1 MLSMDMSKL
10 TTDQRFQPP
19 THSEP
24 NSGHSSMHRHLT
36 LLRNGSGYRERA
48 GASTKITAKDEHRH
62 SLKRGM
68 EHWCS
73 KPSSQALPGAV
84 QGLAF
89 KLPVLIKLSSG

>member
-19 THSEP
+19 TYSEP
-24 NSGHSSMHRHLT
+24 NSGHSSIGIWHFSEMVVDTGKGQEL
-36 LLRNGSGYRERA
+36 
-48 GASTKITAKDEHRH
+48 STKITAKDEHRH